1 MRQRNIKA
9 ELMKYPCYIYEN
21 GRLRRINA
29 PINWHGYHLHHFITT
44 QWQQNNPDK
53 FKEVEHL
60 QKLIFLPPQMHMEL
74 HAKHSKF
81 KEKYGMETSELL
93 YADRVK
99 QRSSCTVRTANGR
112 EEMISAKAARAKSEA
127 SNVRNIRE
135 EVEKLIMK
143 AINKGDTSAF
153 KSGDMPEVIQE
164 ELKAAGYIVDI
175 QPTGT
180 RVLW

>member
-29 PINWHGYHLHHFITT
+29 PTNWHGYHLHHFITT

-81 KEKYGMETSELL
+81 KEKYGMEMSELL
-93 YADRVK
+93 F
-99 QRSSCTVRTANGR
+99 NGR